1 MTETFERKAHK
12 PDWQVIIRW
21 VGTALSIG
29 ILIWLLYQTGWQQVW
44 EQVKQLAWWRIV
56 GCLVLVFVSRLAT
69 WGRWHTLL
77 QVQEVKVKWQDS
89 LRLTF
94 AGLFASN
101 VLPTT
106 IGGDVARLAGAVRIG
121 VDPAVAAASLMA
133 DRLVGMTGMFLMAPF
148 AIPALL
154 QRYRKNQMSMV
165 IGLAFAAPYENKWW
179 KKIKRGIEKVFG
191 SFKFWLKHPVILLK
205 ALGFTFIHM
214 AAIYGIVTLLIEGMG
229 EKLPIHLIAGIW
241 SLTYFISLLP
251 VSKMKDYQAPPQV
264 LKRIPAGHYDNFI
277 QACKGGEA
285 PCSHFGIAGP
295 FTEWL
300 LLGSICWR
308 FPNEKLLWDGDNLR
322 FTNKDQANEF
332 VKPTFRKGW
341 ELTDVQA

>member
-1 MTETFERKAHK
+1 MTETFERKANK

-29 ILIWLLYQTGWQQVW
+29 ILVWLLCQTGWQQVW
-44 EQVKQLAWWRIV
+44 DQLKQLAWWRIA

-77 QVQEVKVKWQDS
+77 QVQEVNVKWQDS

-133 DRLVGMTGMFLMAPF
+133 DRLVGMTGMLLMVPF
-148 AIPALL
+148 AVPALL
-154 QRYRKNQMSMV
+154 QQYHKAQMSIA
-165 IGLAFAAPYENKWW
+165 IGSAFSAPCENRWW
-179 KKIKRGIEKVFG
+179 KRIKRGIQKVFG

-251 VSKMKDYQAPPQV
+251 VSINGLGLQEVTITNLYSVLGGLTQATTLSLAVILRALWMIGSLPGAFFLSSV
-264 LKRIPAGHYDNFI
+264 IAG
-277 QACKGGEA
+277 QSAKKGGE
-285 PCSHFGIAGP
+285 FEVG
-295 FTEWL
+295 
-300 LLGSICWR
+300 
-308 FPNEKLLWDGDNLR
+308 
-322 FTNKDQANEF
+322 
-332 VKPTFRKGW
+332 
-341 ELTDVQA
+341 

>member
-121 VDPAVAAASLMA
+121 VDPAVAEASLMA

-251 VSKMKDYQAPPQV
+251 VSINGLGLQEVTITNLFSVLGGLTQATTLSLAVILRALWIIGSLPGAFFLSSV
-264 LKRIPAGHYDNFI
+264 
-277 QACKGGEA
+277 
-285 PCSHFGIAGP
+285 IAGQSVK
-295 FTEWL
+295 
-300 LLGSICWR
+300 G
-308 FPNEKLLWDGDNLR
+308 
-322 FTNKDQANEF
+322 KD
-332 VKPTFRKGW
+332 
-341 ELTDVQA
+341 ELEVG